1 MIEGSLRAKQEKLQ
15 LDTQKA
21 NQAEQTSQDI
31 EQLPAEDRSHEG
43 ANLEWQQF
51 YEVIKGITKD
61 MRY

>member
-21 NQAEQTSQDI
+21 NQAEQTSHI
-31 EQLPAEDRSHEG
+31 EEFPAVERSHEE
-43 ANLEWQQF
+43 ANVEWQQF

>member
-21 NQAEQTSQDI
+21 NQAEQTSHRI
-31 EQLPAEDRSHEG
+31 EELPAEERNHEE
-43 ANLEWQQF
+43 ANGEWQQF
-51 YEVIKGITKD
+51 YEVIKGITKE